1 MKIAAVCLTA
11 AVALAPFTAFAQSS
25 DAVYCKALADTYR
38 KTNSQ
43 NMDAAVPEAINQ
55 CNQGNTAAGIPVLE
69 KALKDAKVT
78 LPPRNWRSSAARRTT
93 LARPRPRA
101 TGSAGRSTEHDVL
114 RVHAAVFACSRRTR
128 PEAGEKMLALLES

>member
-1 MKIAAVCLTA
+1 MRIIGACLVA
-11 AVALAPFTAFAQSS
+11 GVALALPMAAFAQSA
-25 DAVYCKALADTYR
+25 DAKYCQALADTYR

-78 LPPRNWRSSAARRTT
+78 LPPRN
-93 LARPRPRA
+93 
-101 TGSAGRSTEHDVL
+101 
-114 RVHAAVFACSRRTR
+114 
-128 PEAGEKMLALLES
+128 